1 MNKNKTTQKSQES
14 RLSQLSQ
21 ESKLSLSELS
31 NVSAANGPGGV
42 PMCYDSNSGHYYPC
56 YVADDPDHN

>member
-1 MNKNKTTQKSQES
+1 MKKNKTTQKSNES

-42 PMCYDSNSGHYYPC
+42 PMCYDTNGQPYPC
-56 YVADDPDHN
+56 HVADDPDHN